1 MNHMTK
7 NKIAGEETR
16 ENTLTRKEALAKA
29 GKYALFTAAG
39 SMLLLSPKKAV
50 AASDLPGDPSW
61 GTDNQQEFRVPSSGG
76 SRTNQEPPSGKKD
89 LA

>member
-1 MNHMTK
+1 MKK

-16 ENTLTRKEALAKA
+16 EMTLTRKEALAKA

-50 AASDLPGDPSW
+50 AGSEPTVPGW
-61 GTDNQQEFRVPSSGG
+61 GMSKEKQEFKEPASGKN
-76 SRTNQEPPSGKKD
+76 RINQEPAGSKTNLG
-89 LA
+89 

>member
-1 MNHMTK
+1 MKK

-39 SMLLLSPKKAV
+39 SMLLLSPKRAV
-50 AASDLPGDPSW
+50 AASEPLEPGW
-61 GTDNQQEFRVPSSGG
+61 GKNNNKQEFGVPSSGG
-76 SRTNQEPPSGKKD
+76 NRTNQEPSSGKKD